1 MRDAIYD
8 RIAVAQGYHN
18 MKEMLDDLYSTKDMP
33 QNSIAELVGCSIPTL
48 RTLRQQYGIE
58 DKIKEG
64 CKDIEIARY
73 IHRDKSVISRLFAR
87 YPRE

>member
-1 MRDAIYD
+1 MS
-8 RIAVAQGYHN
+8 QLTEH
-18 MKEMLDDLYSTKDMP
+18 ELYS
-33 QNSIAELVGCSIPTL
+33 
-48 RTLRQQYGIE
+48 IE

-64 CKDIEIARY
+64 YKDIEIARY